1 MTGPLKTVVGEVPIL
16 VSKPAGDTPA
26 PLVLL
31 SHGFSR
37 SKEDWLKELAEL
49 AGRGFVAVAMDNRL
63 HGERTG
69 VGFDSLLPGGKLNV
83 PALRRV
89 MQETA
94 ADMSMLIDHFS
105 RDEAVD
111 AGRVAIVGVSMGGF
125 VSFAALVND
134 TRIKVATPIIASPYW
149 SDIPGD
155 SDVDL
160 GSEAEADLADFSRR
174 NEPAG
179 RKESIPPRPLLMQI
193 GGEDT
198 HYDGARV
205 ERFYEELRP
214 LYGDESERVDMIVHP
229 GVGHDFTAEMWVSAV
244 AWLEK
249 YL

>member
-1 MTGPLKTVVGEVPIL
+1 MTGPLKTVIGEVPIL
-16 VSKPAGDTPA
+16 VNKPTGGTPA

-63 HGERTG
+63 HGERAG
-69 VGFDSLLPGGKLNV
+69 VGFDSLLPEGKLNV

-94 ADMSMLIDHFS
+94 ADMSMLLDHFS
-105 RDEAVD
+105 GDVAVD
-111 AGRVAIVGVSMGGF
+111 AGRVAVVGVSMGGF
-125 VSFAALVND
+125 VSFATLVND
-134 TRIKVATPIIASPYW
+134 LRIKVATPIIASPYW
-149 SDIPGD
+149 GDIPGD

-160 GSEAEADLADFSRR
+160 DGEAKADLADLSTR

-179 RKESIPPRPLLMQI
+179 RKESIPPRALLMQI
-193 GGEDT
+193 GGEDR

-205 ERFYEELRP
+205 ESFYEELRP
-214 LYGDESERVDMIVHP
+214 LYGDENERVSLIVHP
-229 GVGHDFTAEMWVSAV
+229 GVGHELTAEMWANAV